1 MMATHR
7 VALVITDLEIGGAE
21 LCLTDL
27 VVRLDRNRFEPV
39 VFCLGPE
46 PVVVN
51 RGCLPILAKAGV
63 EVHCL
68 GAKNISRF
76 PGVLLDLRRRLVRLQ
91 PALVQTFL
99 FHANIVGRIAARR
112 SGVRWVVSGIRVAE
126 RTQRWHLGLDR
137 LTAKMVDC
145 HVCVSEAVAR
155 FSATK
160 GGLPSEKLV
169 VIPNGIDLGRFPAS
183 VAADL
188 RPFGIS
194 PGHRPIVYVGRMEPQ
209 KGLDWFLASAGSW
222 LDRIPGTE
230 LLLVGDGPQRA
241 DLERISRQA
250 GITARVH
257 FAGWQPQ
264 IPEILAASRLL
275 ILPSRWEGMPN
286 VVLQAMASRLP
297 VLATDV
303 EGVRELL
310 GEGADAQT
318 VPPGN
323 ASAIAGKLVQ
333 ILSDASLAVSLGA
346 QNRTRA
352 EKRFD
357 IHAMVAAYEG
367 LWISLLDG
375 ERRT

>member
-1 MMATHR
+1 MVTHR

-39 VFCLGPE
+39 VFCLGPV
-46 PVVVN
+46 PAAVN
-51 RGCLPILAKAGV
+51 RGCLPILEKAGV

-68 GAKNISRF
+68 GAKSLSNF
-76 PGVLLDLRRRLVRLQ
+76 PGVLLELRRWLARLQ

-99 FHANIVGRIAARR
+99 FHANIVGRLAARWA
-112 SGVRWVVSGIRVAE
+112 GVRWVVSGIRVAE

-137 LTAKMVDC
+137 WTAKMVDC

-155 FSATK
+155 FSATE
-160 GGLPSEKLV
+160 GGLPNEKLV
-169 VIPNGIDLGRFPAS
+169 VIPNGIDLGRYPAS
-183 VAADL
+183 AAADL
-188 RPFGIS
+188 RPFGVS

-209 KGLDWFLASAGSW
+209 KGLDWLLTNARSW
-222 LDRIPGTE
+222 LDRIPDSE

-241 DLERISRQA
+241 DLERISQQA

-257 FAGWQPQ
+257 FAGWRPE

-286 VVLQAMASRLP
+286 VVLQAMASGLP

-310 GEGADAQT
+310 GEGADTQT
-318 VPPGN
+318 VAPGN
-323 ASAIAGKLVQ
+323 AKALAGKLVQ
-333 ILSDASLAVSLGA
+333 ILSDASLAESLGA
-346 QNRTRA
+346 ENRARA
-352 EKRFD
+352 AERFD
-357 IHAMVAAYEG
+357 IQVMVEAYAR
-367 LWISLLDG
+367 LWTSLLDG
-375 ERRT
+375 DRRT